1 MTIAKNYDKIL
12 SMIIDSDKK
21 NKTRIKC
28 FIESIPEQLIIEIN
42 NYLNLI
48 RNNYDEEFPNIA
60 NQFEVNNKILYWYV
74 INSNI
79 KESIDIGYSIYN
91 GEKYTK
97 VFEITLINYTDKE
110 LNDNNNLWLGKIE
123 YNVKEYEIED
133 KTYIESIEQEYKLVK
148 NKLGTFILSSKN
160 GNFSS
165 INKVKTNKLIKRK
178 Y

>member
-1 MTIAKNYDKIL
+1 MTIDKNYDKIL

-21 NKTRIKC
+21 NKTRINN
-28 FIESIPEQLIIEIN
+28 FIESIPFKLFIQLKTD
-42 NYLNLI
+42 LNLI
-48 RNNYDEEFPNIA
+48 RGDKWDEYNNLS

-97 VFEITLINYTDKE
+97 VFEITLVNYTDKE

-133 KTYIESIEQEYKLVK
+133 KTYIESIEQEYKL
-148 NKLGTFILSSKN
+148 
-160 GNFSS
+160 
-165 INKVKTNKLIKRK
+165 IKK
-178 Y
+178 